1 MMDYGGAEG
10 KMKQCL
16 MVDDSSVVRKVAKY
30 ILNSLGYDVIEAEN
44 GREAIEKCQFR
55 LPDAILLDWDMPDM
69 NGQEFL
75 TAYMHTFRSRK
86 PYIVYATTEND
97 PVDIARALSMG
108 ASDYILK
115 PFDREGIEAK
125 FAKLPQAAA

>member
-1 MMDYGGAEG
+1 
-10 KMKQCL
+10 MKQC
-16 MVDDSSVVRKVAKY
+16 MIVDDSSVIRKVAKY
-30 ILNSLGYDVIEAEN
+30 ILTSLGYDVIEAEN
-44 GREAIEKCQFR
+44 GREAIEKCQVR

-75 TAYMHTFRSRK
+75 TTYMHSFRSRK

-108 ASDYILK
+108 ASDFMLK
-115 PFDREGIEAK
+115 PFDREAIEAK
-125 FAKLPQAAA
+125 FAKLPQPAL